1 MKTKLLK
8 TEKGHYVLIDDT
20 KGTYDNGFL
29 IGSSRRDTDA
39 NKLSIKNCESIERGY
54 DLDELAMG
62 YDLYEK
68 INFVGQM
75 RAYKVGFQKSIELN
89 KNKLFT
95 LEDMMNCW
103 NKALKFQDHKETL
116 GEYITS
122 LQQTEWDVEI
132 VEECL
137 DPTCDGVNR
146 KGECI
151 TTGKP
156 KLDSDG
162 CLMLKKI

>member
-39 NKLSIKNCESIERGY
+39 NKLSIKNCEAIERGY

-75 RAYKVGFQKSIELN
+75 RAYKEGFQKSIELN

-162 CLMLKKI
+162 CLILRKI

>member
-1 MKTKLLK
+1 MKGKLNKL
-8 TEKGHYVLIDDT
+8 
-20 KGTYDNGFL
+20 DNGWML
-29 IGSSRRDTDA
+29 LVDNIMYATDENA
-39 NKLSIKNCESIERGY
+39 PYARLSVKNCESIERGY

-75 RAYKVGFQKSIELN
+75 RAYKEGFQKSIELN

-162 CLMLKKI
+162 CLILRKI

>member
-1 MKTKLLK
+1 MKGKLNKL
-8 TEKGHYVLIDDT
+8 
-20 KGTYDNGFL
+20 DNGWML
-29 IGSSRRDTDA
+29 LVDNIMYATDENA
-39 NKLSIKNCESIERGY
+39 PYARLSVKNCESIERGY
-54 DLDELAMG
+54 DLDELAIEYFKQIHMG
-62 YDLYEK
+62 FGIIE
-68 INFVGQM
+68 
-75 RAYKVGFQKSIELN
+75 AYKVGFQKSIELN

-103 NKALKFQDHKETL
+103 NKALTFQDHKEL
-116 GEYITS
+116 FGHHIQS
-122 LQQTEWDVEI
+122 LKQTEWEVEI
-132 VEECL
+132 LEECL

-162 CLMLKKI
+162 CLILKKI

>member
-1 MKTKLLK
+1 MKTKLNKL
-8 TEKGHYVLIDDT
+8 
-20 KGTYDNGFL
+20 DNGWML
-29 IGSSRRDTDA
+29 LVNNIMYATDENA
-39 NKLSIKNCESIERGY
+39 PYARLSVKNCESIERGY
-54 DLDELAMG
+54 DLDELAEEWI
-62 YDLYEK
+62 DVNSHKWSNNNNE
-68 INFVGQM
+68 VGDNYGSFKQ
-75 RAYKVGFQKSIELN
+75 GFQKSIELN

-151 TTGKP
+151 TTGNP

-162 CLMLKKI
+162 CLILRKI

>member
-1 MKTKLLK
+1 
-8 TEKGHYVLIDDT
+8 
-20 KGTYDNGFL
+20 
-29 IGSSRRDTDA
+29 
-39 NKLSIKNCESIERGY
+39 
-54 DLDELAMG
+54 
-62 YDLYEK
+62 
-68 INFVGQM
+68 
-75 RAYKVGFQKSIELN
+75 
-89 KNKLFT
+89 
-95 LEDMMNCW
+95 MMNCW

>member
-75 RAYKVGFQKSIELN
+75 RAYKVGLQKSIELN

>member
-1 MKTKLLK
+1 MKGKLNKQGDRWVLYNEDGTKIALS
-8 TEKGHYVLIDDT
+8 TESPFK
-20 KGTYDNGFL
+20 
-29 IGSSRRDTDA
+29 
-39 NKLSIKNCESIERGY
+39 KLSIKNCESIENGY

-62 YDLYEK
+62 YDLYEN

-75 RAYKVGFQKSIELN
+75 RAFKAGFQKSIELN

-103 NKALKFQDHKETL
+103 NKALTFQDHKEL
-116 GEYITS
+116 FGHHIQS
-122 LQQTEWDVEI
+122 LKQSEWDVEV

-156 KLDSDG
+156 KLDEEG
-162 CLMLKKI
+162 CLILKRI